1 MKNETPPT
9 PPSAISSVAARG
21 LRHVRALWDTAR
33 SAHPAETPQGPP
45 AWKWPDRPVWQRA
58 AVGGAASVAALYLGL
73 CGYIYATQ
81 RHMLY
86 KPQPRNLPAA
96 EDEMRLDLDG
106 RTLQITHRAATKAP
120 PNEGLPGAAEKPAL
134 IYFGGNAEDVSL
146 QLKRFVRLWPHR
158 DLYLVHYRGWG
169 GSSGK
174 PTQDGLVADA
184 LAVFDHV
191 KAHHDDVA
199 VIGRSLGSGVA
210 MQVAGQRP
218 VSALVLVTPYD
229 SIANVAREQMPF
241 WVPVRRLI
249 KDRWESAEVA
259 PRITV
264 PTTLIQAE
272 HDTTIAAERTQRLFE
287 AFAPGVAKLRF
298 LQDVD
303 HNTILFAPD
312 YHRMLALAIV

>member
-1 MKNETPPT
+1 MKPSV
-9 PPSAISSVAARG
+9 PPSRPPVAAPPRG
-21 LRHVRALWDTAR
+21 HWR
-33 SAHPAETPQGPP
+33 
-45 AWKWPDRPVWQRA
+45 DRPLWQRA
-58 AVGGAASVAALYLGL
+58 AVGGVASVAALYLGL
-73 CGYIYATQ
+73 CGYIYAAQ

-86 KPQPRNLPAA
+86 KPQPRNLPDA
-96 EDEMRLDLDG
+96 EDELRLDLAG
-106 RTLQITHRAATKAP
+106 SPLQITYRAASKAP
-120 PNEGLPGAAEKPAL
+120 PNEWLPGAAEKPAL

-146 QLKRFVRLWPHR
+146 QLKRFARLWPHR
-158 DLYLVHYRGWG
+158 SLYLVHYRGWG
-169 GSSGK
+169 GSGGK

-191 KAHHDDVA
+191 KARHDDVA

-241 WVPVRRLI
+241 WVPVQRLI
-249 KDRWESAEVA
+249 KDRWESIAVA
-259 PRITV
+259 PNITA
-264 PTTLIQAE
+264 PTTVIQAE
-272 HDTTIAAERTQRLFE
+272 HDATIAPERTRHLFE

-298 LQDVD
+298 LHGVD
-303 HNTILFAPD
+303 HTSILFAPD